1 MSFRSSSTG
10 VSGPGGTSAHSGAS
24 FPRPLYFWL
33 GAMVATV
40 GILMQL
46 PMVFMQHDM
55 DTQMNMV
62 MPLSMNTQMNIG
74 MALDAI
80 GLVIAGYGLFAGRRT
95 APPPPGVRYTVR
107 TRPDVKITTVHR
119 KLIAFLSLGMIIDV
133 MKPTTIAFIEPGMR
147 VEYHISTST
156 VAWMPVAALTG
167 TVIGSIVWG
176 LFADRLGRR
185 AVILLATLMFVSTT
199 VCGAMPTFGGNITM
213 CFFMGVAAGGM
224 LPIAYALM
232 AETLPPRQR
241 GWIMVLQAGLATTV
255 AFLVTSGLAALMLPL
270 FGWRIMW
277 FCHLPLAL
285 LMLVFNRW
293 VPESPRF
300 LIEHGRAEDAKQ
312 VMDKLG
318 LMLVPETAAAARSAH
333 HTGNAAA
340 VLFGPA
346 YRSRTLVI
354 LVYALS
360 WGMIYWG
367 FMTFLPALLKSS
379 TLGSSEVLFLS
390 SVLAVPGTALV
401 AYCYSAWSTRK
412 TMALYGGVTV
422 SALVLISITNLT
434 TSGTLVSIVLL
445 VLLITGTSGIIA
457 VLSPYTAEVYPTSHR
472 GAGSGLA
479 AACTKVG
486 GMFGPPL
493 MALLLTF
500 VPGARLIALVAAV
513 PMGLATIAIA
523 RRGMET
529 HGRDLEELQPEE
541 PPVDIVDAARTSK
554 PVPAAGD

>member
-1 MSFRSSSTG
+1 MSVRNDIGLNS
-10 VSGPGGTSAHSGAS
+10 PGGKHNGTSI
-24 FPRPLYFWL
+24 PRPFAFWS
-33 GAMVATV
+33 GTAVATI

-46 PMVFMQHDM
+46 PMVFMQHM
-55 DTQMNMV
+55 AMV
-62 MPLSMNTQMNIG
+62 MRMDPGLVSQMWIG
-74 MALDAI
+74 MALDAV
-80 GLVIAGYGLFAGRRT
+80 GVLVAGYGLLFGKRT
-95 APPPPGVRYTVR
+95 APSSMRYSVR
-107 TRPDVKITTVHR
+107 TRPDARITAVHGR
-119 KLIAFLSLGMIIDV
+119 LIAFLSLGMIIDV
-133 MKPTTIAFIEPGMR
+133 MKPTTIAFMEPGMMA
-147 VEYHISTST
+147 EYHITTST
-156 VAWMPVAALTG
+156 VVMMPVVALTG
-167 TVIGSIVWG
+167 TVIGSLVWG

-199 VCGAMPTFGGNITM
+199 VCGAMPTFSGNLVM
-213 CFFMGVAAGGM
+213 CFAMGLAAGGM

-232 AETLPPRQR
+232 AETLPPAKR
-241 GWIMVLQAGLATTV
+241 GWIMVLQAGLATV
-255 AFLVTSGLAALMLPL
+255 AAYLITSGLASVMLPL
-270 FGWRIMW
+270 FGWRILW

-285 LMLVFNRW
+285 MMLVFHRW

-300 LIEHGRAEDAKQ
+300 LIDHGRAEDARN
-312 VMDKLG
+312 VMDALG
-318 LMLVPETAAAARSAH
+318 LVLVPEDVDAQRTARELHSR
-333 HTGNAAA
+333 NAIG
-340 VLFGPA
+340 VLFGSS

-354 LVYALS
+354 IVYALS

-379 TLGSSEVLFLS
+379 SLGSGEVLFLS

-422 SALVLISITNLT
+422 VALVLIAITNLKIPT
-434 TSGTLVSIVLL
+434 VGSVVLL

-472 GAGSGLA
+472 GSGAGLA
-479 AACTKVG
+479 AACTKLG
-486 GMFGPPL
+486 GMFAPPL

-529 HGRDLEELQPEE
+529 HGRDLEELQPKSLDELIE
-541 PPVDIVDAARTSK
+541 TEA
-554 PVPAAGD
+554 VPTGGQ